1 MKEKSLFTER
11 LFFRGNSLVPN
22 SFIFTFN
29 ISRYVALSR
38 ISIAKRILNGMSLK
52 VANLQW
58 LQTNPMSADKLR
70 NLRVYRKKE
79 FRDYVGNCKV

>member
-52 VANLQW
+52 VANLQ
-58 LQTNPMSADKLR
+58 
-70 NLRVYRKKE
+70 
-79 FRDYVGNCKV
+79 